1 MYISVIVNARSTH
14 SSRWFSERLVV
25 IAKRILNVPNLLML
39 IKQEPITA
47 QKLGSRDFWRITN
60 GVLNKAKSAISPLFN
75 GP

>member
-39 IKQEPITA
+39 IKQESITA

-60 GVLNKAKSAISPLFN
+60 GVPNKAKSAISPLFN